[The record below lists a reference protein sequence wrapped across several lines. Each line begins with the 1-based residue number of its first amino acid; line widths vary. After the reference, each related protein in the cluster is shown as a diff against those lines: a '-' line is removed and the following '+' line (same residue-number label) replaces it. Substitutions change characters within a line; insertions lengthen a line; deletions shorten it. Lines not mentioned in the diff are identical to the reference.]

1 MVRASLMAGLL
12 ALGLLCAETT
22 AAQQYRGHLRGTVLT
37 AERAA
42 AAGVSMRI
50 TSEATGETRRF
61 TSDDEGRYA
70 VTDLLPGYYRI
81 DGDGGQAGSFSVRTS
96 VTLDQTLDLD
106 LELGVVPFAMDADV
120 RPAFIPIDRL
130 TATVGSRL
138 DVSFL
143 TRLPLDGRRFLE
155 TLTLAPG
162 VAPRG
167 TSVTING
174 TPGTFTSYLVDGI
187 YDTDPRLGGPAARPQ
202 LDSLEVIQVAGSA
215 FDVTFGRSAGA
226 QVNVI
231 TRAGSN
237 RASGGAL
244 GLYLPEADQLQV
256 GVFGG
261 GPVAADRTF
270 AFGNYQHTRSDD
282 GPLEEAAGRH
292 LLGGRAD
299 HLLGTSTRLA
309 ARYALDDRGLL
320 ERRGQNAGMSLHS
333 APAGALTNEVRA
345 GWTRVAF
352 APLAGSIEIA
362 ESETYQLADS
372 VTWWRGGHLVRG
384 GAEWYGFDRGLSSG
398 GLAARSWGVY
408 VEDDWRLLPA
418 VSVSGGLRYDRA
430 SAPRENR
437 ADEGKV
443 SPRAG
448 FAWTVDRGA
457 HTVVRGGYGLRHQVA
472 TADTGIPRVH
482 HWTLGLQRQMGRAR
496 AFDAAYAA
504 TRGDE
509 LDDRAAGSRYN
520 ALQLRFEQRSET
532 GLTATVAYT
541 YGRWTERDTDRGE
554 YERSPL
560 DARHR
565 LTAAF
570 VASLPFGAE
579 RRWLSDGP
587 AAAILGEM
595 ELTGIFAR
603 RTGRPLPGSEDLE
616 SSGQHT
622 IDLGV
627 LKNVRLGAR
636 RTLQLRLETFNATDR
651 EAARRGRRYQ
661 FGGRIGF

>member
-1 MVRASLMAGLL
+1 MAGLIV
-12 ALGLLCAETT
+12 LGFLYAEPA
-22 AAQQYRGHLRGTVLT
+22 AAQQYRGHLHGRILT
-37 AERAA
+37 AERDA

-70 VTDLLPGYYRI
+70 VTDLLPGSYLI
-81 DGDGGQAGSFSVRTS
+81 EGDGGRAGSFRVRTS
-96 VTLDQTLDLD
+96 VTIDQALELD

-120 RPAFIPIDRL
+120 RPAFIPIDRS
-130 TATVGSRL
+130 TARVGSRL

-155 TLTLAPG
+155 TLTLARG
-162 VAPRG
+162 VAPSG

-174 TPGTFTSYLVDGI
+174 TPATFTSYLLDGV

-202 LDSLEVIQVAGSA
+202 LDSLEVIQVTGSA
-215 FDVTFGRSAGA
+215 FDATFGRSAGG

-231 TRAGSN
+231 TRAGST

-282 GPLEEAAGRH
+282 RRLEEAAGRH

-299 HLLGTSTRLA
+299 HLLGSSTRLA

-320 ERRGQNAGMSLHS
+320 GRRGQNAGISLHS

-352 APLAGSIEIA
+352 APLAGSIE
-362 ESETYQLADS
+362 SETYQLADS

-384 GAEWYGFDRGLSSG
+384 GAEWYGFERGLSSG
-398 GLAARSWGVY
+398 ETAARNWGVY
-408 VEDDWRLLPA
+408 VEDNWRLLPA
-418 VSVSGGLRYDRA
+418 VSVSGGVRYDRA
-430 SAPRENR
+430 SGPREDS
-437 ADEGKV
+437 AEGKV
-443 SPRAG
+443 SPQAG
-448 FAWTVDRGA
+448 FAWTVDREA
-457 HTVVRGGYGLRHQVA
+457 QTVLRGGYGLRHQVA

-482 HWTLGLQRQMGRAR
+482 HWTLGLQRQLGRAR
-496 AFDAAYAA
+496 AFDAAYVA

-509 LDDRAAGSRYN
+509 LDGGAAGSHYN
-520 ALQLRFEQRSET
+520 ALQLGFEQRSET

-541 YGRWTERDTDRGE
+541 YGRWTERDTGRQE

-560 DARHR
+560 DSRHR

-579 RRWLSDGP
+579 RRWFSDGL
-587 AAAILGEM
+587 AAAILGEI
-595 ELTGIFAR
+595 ELTGIFTR
-603 RTGRPLPGSEDLE
+603 RTGRPAGSEDLE
-616 SSGQHT
+616 SSGQAA

-627 LKNVRLGAR
+627 LKTVRLGAR
-636 RTLQLRLETFNATDR
+636 RTLQLRLETFNATDH
-651 EAARRGRRYQ
+651 EAARRGRRCQ